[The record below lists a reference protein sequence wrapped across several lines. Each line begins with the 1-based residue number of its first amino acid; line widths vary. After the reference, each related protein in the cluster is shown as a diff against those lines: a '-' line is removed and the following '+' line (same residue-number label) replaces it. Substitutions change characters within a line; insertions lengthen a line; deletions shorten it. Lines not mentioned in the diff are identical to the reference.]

1 MSVSNSILVEEKIFS
16 RLQVKETL
24 LLLSLSVLLPFLVHL
39 LPELKGIPMGAILLA
54 MFFAPLI
61 AVRFYKLHVGLL
73 IAFFSPLINFSI
85 TGNPK
90 AILLPIMIIQLVVF
104 VAGLNLLGK
113 FKSTLPVS
121 SLIAYIFCIAV
132 SFVLLLVVPS
142 ILPGTLP
149 GLFLLTSLLNALP
162 GVALLIAVDF
172 TIKKFQKD

>member
-1 MSVSNSILVEEKIFS
+1 MPVSNSILVEEKIFS

-39 LPELKGIPMGAILLA
+39 LPELNGIPMGAILLA

-61 AVRFYKLHVGLL
+61 AVRFYKFHVGLF
-73 IAFFSPLINFSI
+73 IAFLSPLINFAI

-90 AILLPIMIIQLVVF
+90 AILLPIMTIQLVVF
-104 VAGLNLLGK
+104 VAGLKLLGQIR
-113 FKSTLPVS
+113 SARPVS
-121 SLIAYIFCIAV
+121 SLVAYIFCIAV
-132 SFVLLLVVPS
+132 SFVLLLAIPS
-142 ILPGTLP
+142 ILPDALP

-172 TIKKFQKD
+172 AIKKFQMD